1 MAPPPT
7 RSGDANQ
14 PPPRFKQVIVAI
26 TGASGA
32 ILGIKVLMALRR
44 LCVETHLIMSEWAE
58 HTIQLEAAGWNCEG
72 LRRYAHHAYK
82 IDDMEARIASGSFRV
97 DGMIVVPCSMKTLAA
112 ISTGLSDNLIT
123 RAADVC
129 LKERRRLVLV
139 TRETPLSEIHLRNML
154 EVTRAG
160 AVVFPPVPAFYTG
173 CTSVEDFANDSV
185 KRMLQ
190 LFDLYTGDA
199 ERCDLVY
206 GNVS

>member
-1 MAPPPT
+1 MAPPPI

-14 PPPRFKQVIVAI
+14 PPPRFKHIIVAI

-32 ILGIKVLMALRR
+32 ILGAEVLMALRQYH
-44 LCVETHLIMSEWAE
+44 VKTHLIMSKWAE
-58 HTIQLEAAGWNCEG
+58 HTIQLEADGWDSER
-72 LRRYAHHAYK
+72 LQLYAHHVYK
-82 IDDMEARIASGSFRV
+82 IDDMEARIASGSFRF
-97 DGMIVVPCSMKTLAA
+97 DGMIVVPCSMRTLAA

-160 AVVFPPVPAFYTG
+160 AVVFPPVPAFITG
-173 CTSVEDFANDSV
+173 VQ
-185 KRMLQ
+185 RMLQ
-190 LFDLYTGDA
+190 LFDLYAEFA
-199 ERCDLVY
+199 ERCDLKY
-206 GNVS
+206 GNVDDESFWN